1 MNFRATT
8 NRIKLLS
15 TRTSDV
21 SHSEYE
27 IAKLKS
33 GRNTSS
39 SDSARVLLVSRLFIM
54 MVSVDAIKVI
64 LRV

>member
-1 MNFRATT
+1 MNFATI
-8 NRIKLLS
+8 NRIQLFS

-27 IAKLKS
+27 IVKLIKS

-54 MVSVDAIKVI
+54 MVSVDATTVI
-64 LRV
+64 VRM